1 MKKIVIFGGSG
12 FIGQHL
18 IEELKD
24 DYEIIILTR
33 DPSRVDSASHKNVSI
48 QTYSLNDPKS
58 LLPLFEETDGV
69 INLAGQNIGDKSWSA
84 DFKNQILQ
92 SRIDTGKLIKDVFE
106 TCKNKPSFFIQGSA
120 THYYGV
126 EPTDNEITENKPGVK
141 DCFLST
147 VAVKAEENISQ
158 LKNQTRLIYAR
169 TGIVLDRNDG
179 ALSKMAMPI
188 KFFVGG
194 PLGSGEQWVPWIYI
208 KDIVRAI
215 RFVIENENLEG
226 GVNLTAPIPLKQ
238 KAFAKAIG
246 KVINRPAFL
255 PAPAFALRMILG
267 KDRANDLL
275 LSGLR
280 VVPDKLIRAGFQF
293 QFGSIEK
300 TLKDIYS

>member
-33 DPSRVDSASHKNVSI
+33 DPSKVDSASHKNVSI